1 MTPQVRSPE
10 SRVNPLPLYPTL
22 YQINT
27 RILLGEIGPRAT
39 LDDIP
44 DARLDRLAALG
55 FDVIWMLGVWQTG
68 PAGRQVSRTQ
78 PDWRR
83 GYPHDLPDVTDEDIC
98 GSPFAVQE
106 YTVHRDFGGDAALA
120 RLRQRLHQRGL
131 RLLLDFVPNHT
142 ALDHP
147 WTQTHPEFYL
157 SGSEADLAREPQNW
171 QRIASGELTL
181 ILAHGRDPYFP
192 GWPDSLQL
200 NYRHAGLRAAMRAE
214 LERVADRCDGVRC
227 DMAML
232 LLPDVIQRTWGA
244 ASRPSDGSAAVD
256 EPFWPE
262 TLAAVRARH
271 PDFLLLAE
279 VYWDLEWVLQQ
290 QGFTHTYDKRLY
302 DRLSERKAGPVR
314 AHLNAPLCFQDR
326 CARFLENHD
335 EKRAAA
341 VFPWQVH
348 KPAALLTYLTPGL
361 RFLYEGQLEGRRAHA
376 SIHLARRRAEPVD
389 AAVQAFYDKLLE
401 CLKRRQV
408 REGRWSLHNCRPA
421 WQGNATVEQFLAFS
435 WEAGPEPRLLAA
447 IHFGSIRGQCYV
459 ELPLPELRGKRVLL
473 RDLLSAAQYER
484 DGNELV
490 TRGLYLDM
498 AAWGYHLF
506 EMIVS

>member
-1 MTPQVRSPE
+1 VT
-10 SRVNPLPLYPTL
+10 PLPLYPTL

-44 DARLDRLAALG
+44 DARLDCWAELG

-78 PDWRR
+78 PEWRK
-83 GYPHDLPDVTDEDIC
+83 GYPQDLPDVRDEDIC

-106 YTVHRDFGGDAALA
+106 YVTSRDFGGDAALA
-120 RLRQRLHQRGL
+120 RLRQRLHQRSL

-147 WTQTHPEFYL
+147 WTQTHPEFYVP
-157 SGSEADLAREPQNW
+157 GQEADVTREPQNW
-171 QRIASGELTL
+171 CRIPSGSRSL

-192 GWPDSLQL
+192 GWPDTLQL

-214 LERVADRCDGVRC
+214 LQKIADRCEGVRC

-232 LLPDVIQRTWGA
+232 LLPDVFRKTWGDA
-244 ASRPSDGSAAVD
+244 AQPSDNSIPVD
-256 EPFWPE
+256 DPFWPDA
-262 TLAAVRARH
+262 LAEVRARH

-290 QGFTHTYDKRLY
+290 QGFTYTYDKRLY
-302 DRLSERKAGPVR
+302 DRLRDRKAGPVR
-314 AHLNAPLCFQDR
+314 AHLSAPLSFQNH

-341 VFPWQVH
+341 VFPPEVH

-361 RFLYEGQLEGRRAHA
+361 RFLHEGQLEGRRAHA
-376 SIHLARRRAEPVD
+376 SIHLARRQAEPID
-389 AAVQAFYDKLLE
+389 SAIHTFYDKVLE
-401 CLKRRQV
+401 CLKRPQV
-408 REGRWSLHNCRPA
+408 RSGRWRLYTCRPA
-421 WQGNATVEQFLAFS
+421 WEGNATADEFIVFG
-435 WEAGPEPRLLAA
+435 WEPDSGPRLLAA
-447 IHFGSIRGQCYV
+447 VHFHPTRGQCYV
-459 ELPLPELRGKRVLL
+459 ELPAPELHGQRVLL
-473 RDLLSAAQYER
+473 RDLFSPAQYER
-484 DGNELV
+484 AGDDLLS
-490 TRGLYLDM
+490 RGLYLDIPG
-498 AAWGYHLF
+498 WGYHLF
-506 EMIVS
+506 ELTAT

>member
-1 MTPQVRSPE
+1 MT
-10 SRVNPLPLYPTL
+10 PLPLYPNL

-39 LDDIP
+39 LDDVP
-44 DARLDRLAALG
+44 DALLDRLAAQG
-55 FDVIWMLGVWQTG
+55 FDVVWMLGVWQTG
-68 PAGRQVSRTQ
+68 AAGRHVSRTR
-78 PDWRR
+78 PELRR
-83 GYPHDLPDVTDEDIC
+83 SYGQHLPDVKDEDIC
-98 GSPFAVQE
+98 GSPFAVQD
-106 YTVHRDFGGDAALA
+106 YTVHRDFGGEAALA

-147 WTQTHPEFYL
+147 WTQSHPEFYIA
-157 SGSEADLAREPQNW
+157 GSEADLKREPHNW
-171 QRIASGELTL
+171 HRTGGTPVPPVSGPQAL

-214 LERVADRCDGVRC
+214 LLRIAECCDGVRC

-232 LLPDVIQRTWGA
+232 LLPDVFVKTWGDKSHPA
-244 ASRPSDGSAAVD
+244 DGSTPVD
-256 EPFWPE
+256 EPFWPD
-262 TLAAVRARH
+262 TLAAVRGRH

-290 QGFTHTYDKRLY
+290 QGFAYTYDKRLY
-302 DRLSERKAGPVR
+302 DRLRERKAGPVR
-314 AHLNAPLCFQDR
+314 GHLSAPLSFQNH

-335 EKRAAA
+335 EPRAAS
-341 VFPWQVH
+341 VFPWEVH
-348 KPAALLTYLTPGL
+348 RPAALLTYLTPGL
-361 RFLYEGQLEGRRAHA
+361 RFFHEGQLQGRRTHA

-389 AAVQAFYDKLLE
+389 AAVQTFYERLLD
-401 CLKRRQV
+401 CLRRRQV
-408 REGRWSLHNCRPA
+408 RQGRWGLHTCRPA
-421 WQGNATVEQFLAFS
+421 WQGNTTVDRFVAFG
-435 WEAGPEPRLLAA
+435 WEPGPEPRLLAVLN
-447 IHFGSIRGQCYV
+447 FGPTRSQCYV
-459 ELPLPELRGKRVLL
+459 ELALSELRGKRVLL

-484 DGNELV
+484 SGDELAS
-490 TRGLYLDM
+490 RGLYLDM

-506 EMIVS
+506 EIVV

>member
-1 MTPQVRSPE
+1 
-10 SRVNPLPLYPTL
+10 VNPLPLYPTL

-44 DARLDRLAALG
+44 ETQLDRLAALG

-68 PAGRQVSRTQ
+68 PAGRQVSRTR

-83 GYPHDLPDVTDEDIC
+83 GYPQDLPDVKDEDIC

-106 YTVHRDFGGDAALA
+106 YTVNRDFGGEAALV

-147 WTQTHPEFYL
+147 WTQTHPEFYV
-157 SGSEADLAREPQNW
+157 SGSEADLRREPQNW
-171 QRIASGELTL
+171 QRIPSGGRSL
-181 ILAHGRDPYFP
+181 ILAHGRDPYFD

-214 LERVADRCDGVRC
+214 LGRIADRCDGVRC

-232 LLPDVIQRTWGA
+232 LLPDVFQRTWGA
-244 ASRPSDGSAAVD
+244 AARPSDGSALVE

-262 TLAAVRARH
+262 TLAEVRGRH

-279 VYWDLEWVLQQ
+279 VYWDLEWLLQQ
-290 QGFTHTYDKRLY
+290 QGFAFTYDKRLC
-302 DRLSERKAGPVR
+302 DRLRDRKAGPVR
-314 AHLNAPLCFQDR
+314 AHLNAPLCFQNH

-341 VFPWQVH
+341 VFRWEAHQ
-348 KPAALLTYLTPGL
+348 PAALLTYLTPGL
-361 RFLYEGQLEGRRAHA
+361 RFLHEGQLEGRRAHA
-376 SIHLARRRAEPVD
+376 SIHLTRRRAEPID
-389 AAVQAFYDKLLE
+389 AAVQAFYEKLLE
-401 CLKRRQV
+401 CLKRPQL
-408 REGRWSLHNCRPA
+408 REGRWGLYTCRPA
-421 WQGNATVEQFLAFS
+421 WEGNSTADQFIAFG
-435 WEAGPEPRLLAA
+435 WEPNPGPRLLAA
-447 IHFGSIRGQCYV
+447 VHFGATRGQCYV
-459 ELPLPELRGKRVLL
+459 ALPLPELRGKRVLL
-473 RDLLSAAQYER
+473 RDLLSTAEYER
-484 DGNELV
+484 SGDELV

-506 EMIVS
+506 EVIVS